1 MDFRDISVI
10 PSSDVSTLIVLHPLD
25 HVAEPLVVL
34 QKVLGEAA
42 VASVESLGLDTE
54 YISQMLYA
62 GQSAREIVPFFSDF

>member
-54 YISQMLYA
+54 YIATQHPSHA
-62 GQSAREIVPFFSDF
+62 VKSGHI

>member
-34 QKVLGEAA
+34 QEVLGEAA
-42 VASVESLGLDTE
+42 VAGVESLGLDTV
-54 YISQMLYA
+54 YSYSNTA
-62 GQSAREIVPFFSDF
+62 PFSCVQSGHI